1 MFGHLEIDSYY
12 WQYFKSGAI
21 STSGDM
27 LLMPRDMLKIGILFL
42 NKGVWNGEQIISE
55 QWVNKSATT
64 FVPNARGE
72 SGYSIAW
79 WTHQY
84 ELKSGKRLNMSYAH
98 GWGGQYI
105 MVLPE
110 LNAVIVFTGANY
122 QTAAPYF
129 PILER
134 YIIPSIT

>member
-1 MFGHLEIDSYY
+1 MNNQLHHSPSDSLPI
-12 WQYFKSGAI
+12 K
-21 STSGDM
+21 
-27 LLMPRDMLKIGILFL
+27 RDMKVATNLSILIAIVMTAVSL
-42 NKGVWNGEQIISE
+42 GGLLVPSAIYPTDEL
-55 QWVNKSATT
+55 ATT